1 MAGFLPY
8 WESQREKFPK
18 MYGLVVRYGC
28 IQVSAAAIERV
39 WSAAGRIATVE
50 RTALA
55 DDTFNKLLA
64 IQINQQEASR
74 VAKRKRSE
82 LYN

>member
-1 MAGFLPY
+1 L
-8 WESQREKFPK
+8 
-18 MYGLVVRYGC
+18 
-28 IQVSAAAIERV
+28 VSAAAFERI

-50 RTALA
+50 RTALG

-74 VAKRKRSE
+74 VAKRKSCE
-82 LYN
+82 LNN